1 MTHDDRRPWWPLVLL
16 AVLITAAF
24 VVPYTLLRGVES
36 FAAAFLFWTLFGA
49 VAIGLILYILRGWR
63 V

>member
-1 MTHDDRRPWWPLVLL
+1 MDDEGRGGGALLVLAL
-16 AVLITAAF
+16 LVAAAF

-49 VAIGLILYILRGWR
+49 AAIGVILYILRGWR

>member
-1 MTHDDRRPWWPLVLL
+1 MSDSGRSSRGL
-16 AVLITAAF
+16 AVLAVLMIAAF

-36 FAAAFLFWTLFGA
+36 FLGPFLFWTLFGIA
-49 VAIGLILYILRGWR
+49 AIAAIVHVLRGWR